1 MGAMAEVKKPNNTI
15 DKLALIVTTYKR
27 QQLLETL
34 FDSILALEQ
43 APWRIVIVDNEQSDQ
58 TADMVAAFAGKVTG
72 QWGTTVADQ
81 SGNEE
86 RVVYAPQTEN
96 LGGAGGFSA
105 GVAKAYELGAAWFW
119 VMDDDVAVLPDAIAK
134 LSKWTDKHEVI
145 QGSRFDYDGGPFY
158 WQYDFIVPLGIPN
171 PIAPAAFGPAGYR
184 VMDTLCFEGGLFNRR
199 VVTEIG
205 LPDPRF
211 FIYWDDTMYGY
222 RASKVTNPI
231 VVPDVILRRTREIGN
246 WDIAGV
252 RQLNSTSDMNRYHIM
267 RNRGYMARYF
277 MTYGSRAPQD
287 RFGADCQGLV
297 GLAQADAR
305 PHLEAHAVAEV
316 AVVVAPLYEGGH
328 YRLLMN
334 EQATV
339 APSPLALA
347 GTDLEVQLGD
357 AHVIERVMLISRT
370 LIDMRG
376 GGIVGRIIREGDWL
390 TVHRA
395 RRLHRSL
402 DAGLEP
408 IRSGLAPLIAHC
420 GGELLKGLG
429 GAVRALRFA

>member
-158 WQYDFIVPLGIPN
+158 WQYDFIAGHPEPDCARRIRPGRIPSDGHAVLRRRTVQPPCGYGN
-171 PIAPAAFGPAGYR
+171 RSAGPA
-184 VMDTLCFEGGLFNRR
+184 LL
-199 VVTEIG
+199 
-205 LPDPRF
+205 
-211 FIYWDDTMYGY
+211 
-222 RASKVTNPI
+222 
-231 VVPDVILRRTREIGN
+231 
-246 WDIAGV
+246 
-252 RQLNSTSDMNRYHIM
+252 
-267 RNRGYMARYF
+267 
-277 MTYGSRAPQD
+277 
-287 RFGADCQGLV
+287 
-297 GLAQADAR
+297 
-305 PHLEAHAVAEV
+305 HL
-316 AVVVAPLYEGGH
+316 
-328 YRLLMN
+328 
-334 EQATV
+334 
-339 APSPLALA
+339 
-347 GTDLEVQLGD
+347 LG
-357 AHVIERVMLISRT
+357 
-370 LIDMRG
+370 
-376 GGIVGRIIREGDWL
+376 
-390 TVHRA
+390 
-395 RRLHRSL
+395 
-402 DAGLEP
+402 
-408 IRSGLAPLIAHC
+408 
-420 GGELLKGLG
+420 
-429 GAVRALRFA
+429 

>member
-171 PIAPAAFGPAGYR
+171 P
-184 VMDTLCFEGGLFNRR
+184 GLRPPH
-199 VVTEIG
+199 
-205 LPDPRF
+205 L
-211 FIYWDDTMYGY
+211 
-222 RASKVTNPI
+222 
-231 VVPDVILRRTREIGN
+231 
-246 WDIAGV
+246 
-252 RQLNSTSDMNRYHIM
+252 
-267 RNRGYMARYF
+267 
-277 MTYGSRAPQD
+277 
-287 RFGADCQGLV
+287 
-297 GLAQADAR
+297 AR
-305 PHLEAHAVAEV
+305 P
-316 AVVVAPLYEGGH
+316 G
-328 YRLLMN
+328 
-334 EQATV
+334 
-339 APSPLALA
+339 
-347 GTDLEVQLGD
+347 
-357 AHVIERVMLISRT
+357 IE
-370 LIDMRG
+370 
-376 GGIVGRIIREGDWL
+376 
-390 TVHRA
+390 
-395 RRLHRSL
+395 
-402 DAGLEP
+402 
-408 IRSGLAPLIAHC
+408 
-420 GGELLKGLG
+420 
-429 GAVRALRFA
+429 

>member
-58 TADMVAAFAGKVTG
+58 TAD
-72 QWGTTVADQ
+72 
-81 SGNEE
+81 
-86 RVVYAPQTEN
+86 
-96 LGGAGGFSA
+96 SA

-277 MTYGSRAPQD
+277 MTYGDFRPLVFGLGTVLTAAKEVIRLVMVD
-287 RFGADCQGLV
+287 REHLKTGLV
-297 GLAQADAR
+297 QIAKGWWDSR
-305 PHLEAHAVAEV
+305 K
-316 AVVVAPLYEGGH
+316 
-328 YRLLMN
+328 LMHDP
-334 EQATV
+334 TWKLM
-339 APSPLALA
+339 PS
-347 GTDLEVQLGD
+347 
-357 AHVIERVMLISRT
+357 
-370 LIDMRG
+370 
-376 GGIVGRIIREGDWL
+376 
-390 TVHRA
+390 
-395 RRLHRSL
+395 
-402 DAGLEP
+402 
-408 IRSGLAPLIAHC
+408 
-420 GGELLKGLG
+420 LK
-429 GAVRALRFA
+429 

>member
-72 QWGTTVADQ
+72 QWSTTVADQ

-134 LSKWTDKHEVI
+134 LAKWTDKHEVI

-171 PIAPAAFGPAGYR
+171 PIAPRRIWSGRVSSDGHADASKAACSTAVWLR
-184 VMDTLCFEGGLFNRR
+184 KSVCRT
-199 VVTEIG
+199 
-205 LPDPRF
+205 
-211 FIYWDDTMYGY
+211 
-222 RASKVTNPI
+222 RASSSTGM
-231 VVPDVILRRTREIGN
+231 TRC
-246 WDIAGV
+246 
-252 RQLNSTSDMNRYHIM
+252 
-267 RNRGYMARYF
+267 MA
-277 MTYGSRAPQD
+277 TAP
-287 RFGADCQGLV
+287 
-297 GLAQADAR
+297 AR
-305 PHLEAHAVAEV
+305 SPT
-316 AVVVAPLYEGGH
+316 
-328 YRLLMN
+328 RLWCP
-334 EQATV
+334 T
-339 APSPLALA
+339 
-347 GTDLEVQLGD
+347 
-357 AHVIERVMLISRT
+357 
-370 LIDMRG
+370 
-376 GGIVGRIIREGDWL
+376 
-390 TVHRA
+390 
-395 RRLHRSL
+395 
-402 DAGLEP
+402 
-408 IRSGLAPLIAHC
+408 
-420 GGELLKGLG
+420 
-429 GAVRALRFA
+429 

>member
-145 QGSRFDYDGGPFY
+145 QGSRFDYDGGRST
-158 WQYDFIVPLGIPN
+158 GS
-171 PIAPAAFGPAGYR
+171 
-184 VMDTLCFEGGLFNRR
+184 TTSLCR
-199 VVTEIG
+199 
-205 LPDPRF
+205 
-211 FIYWDDTMYGY
+211 W
-222 RASKVTNPI
+222 AS
-231 VVPDVILRRTREIGN
+231 RTR
-246 WDIAGV
+246 
-252 RQLNSTSDMNRYHIM
+252 
-267 RNRGYMARYF
+267 
-277 MTYGSRAPQD
+277 SRPPHS
-287 RFGADCQGLV
+287 
-297 GLAQADAR
+297 AR
-305 PHLEAHAVAEV
+305 PDTE
-316 AVVVAPLYEGGH
+316 
-328 YRLLMN
+328 
-334 EQATV
+334 
-339 APSPLALA
+339 
-347 GTDLEVQLGD
+347 
-357 AHVIERVMLISRT
+357 
-370 LIDMRG
+370 
-376 GGIVGRIIREGDWL
+376 
-390 TVHRA
+390 
-395 RRLHRSL
+395 
-402 DAGLEP
+402 
-408 IRSGLAPLIAHC
+408 
-420 GGELLKGLG
+420 
-429 GAVRALRFA
+429 

>member
-145 QGSRFDYDGGPFY
+145 QGSRLRSVLLAVRLHCAAGHPEPDCARRIRPGRIPSDGHAVLRRRPVQPPCGY
-158 WQYDFIVPLGIPN
+158 GN
-171 PIAPAAFGPAGYR
+171 RSAGPA
-184 VMDTLCFEGGLFNRR
+184 LL
-199 VVTEIG
+199 
-205 LPDPRF
+205 
-211 FIYWDDTMYGY
+211 
-222 RASKVTNPI
+222 
-231 VVPDVILRRTREIGN
+231 
-246 WDIAGV
+246 
-252 RQLNSTSDMNRYHIM
+252 
-267 RNRGYMARYF
+267 
-277 MTYGSRAPQD
+277 
-287 RFGADCQGLV
+287 
-297 GLAQADAR
+297 
-305 PHLEAHAVAEV
+305 HL
-316 AVVVAPLYEGGH
+316 
-328 YRLLMN
+328 
-334 EQATV
+334 
-339 APSPLALA
+339 
-347 GTDLEVQLGD
+347 LG
-357 AHVIERVMLISRT
+357 
-370 LIDMRG
+370 
-376 GGIVGRIIREGDWL
+376 
-390 TVHRA
+390 
-395 RRLHRSL
+395 
-402 DAGLEP
+402 
-408 IRSGLAPLIAHC
+408 
-420 GGELLKGLG
+420 
-429 GAVRALRFA
+429 